1 MLLSANAN
9 LDRICRVSCFCL
21 VMATSV
27 ARSATLVKANVA
39 YTATFFQH
47 P

>member
-9 LDRICRVSCFCL
+9 LDRICSVSCFCL
-21 VMATSV
+21 VMVISV
-27 ARSATLVKANVA
+27 APYATPVKANVA
-39 YTATFFQH
+39 YTATFFRH